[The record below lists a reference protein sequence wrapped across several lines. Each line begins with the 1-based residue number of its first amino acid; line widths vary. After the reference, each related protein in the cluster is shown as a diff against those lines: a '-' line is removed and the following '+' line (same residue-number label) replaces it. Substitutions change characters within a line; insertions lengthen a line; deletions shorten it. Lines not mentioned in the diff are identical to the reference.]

1 MIKLLLKTTF
11 FVLLLT
17 SVASISKAQIGYDY
31 AQYDFGLG
39 GNINGVYG
47 DAETVTKTGS
57 ASISFTY
64 NHTPFVNYVVEVQ
77 AGILKGGDIHS
88 KSGRYFKN
96 NYTAFVFKGQLQAGE
111 LIDYSRSGAA
121 NVLKNL
127 YISAG
132 LGYLMNDIRDGNI
145 NRVSEITPG
154 FVTTGL
160 DKSNELFLPI
170 RLGYEFKIFN
180 QYNEPSFKVD
190 IGAQYN
196 MDFNDNMDGFDA
208 GKSKD
213 KLIQYSIGLK
223 FAIGGV
229 TSYRKQI
236 HY

>member
-1 MIKLLLKTTF
+1 MIKLLLKTTL

-17 SVASISKAQIGYDY
+17 SVASLSKAQIGYDY

-39 GNINGVYG
+39 GNINQVYG
-47 DAETVTKTGS
+47 DAETVKNTPS

-77 AGILKGGDIHS
+77 VGTLEGGHILT

-111 LIDYSRSGAA
+111 LMDYSRSGAA

-127 YISAG
+127 YVSAG
-132 LGYLMNDIRDGNI
+132 LGYLMNDIRDDNI
-145 NRVSEITPG
+145 NRESTITPG

-160 DKSNELFLPI
+160 NKSNELFLPV

-180 QYNEPSFKVD
+180 QYNQPSFKID
-190 IGAQYN
+190 LGAQYN
-196 MDFNDNMDGFDA
+196 MDFGDNMDGFDA

-213 KLIQYSIGLK
+213 KLIQYSIALK

>member
-1 MIKLLLKTTF
+1 M
-11 FVLLLT
+11 
-17 SVASISKAQIGYDY
+17 SKAQIGYDY

-39 GNINGVYG
+39 GNINMVYG
-47 DAETVTKTGS
+47 DAESVTKTPS

-77 AGILKGGDIHS
+77 VGTLEGGDKLLLS

-111 LIDYSRSGAA
+111 LMDYSRSGAA

-145 NRVSEITPG
+145 NRESIVTPG

-170 RLGYEFKIFN
+170 RLGYEFKVFN
-180 QYNEPSFKVD
+180 RYNEPSFKID
-190 IGAQYN
+190 LGAQYN
-196 MDFNDNMDGFDA
+196 MDFGDNMDGFDA